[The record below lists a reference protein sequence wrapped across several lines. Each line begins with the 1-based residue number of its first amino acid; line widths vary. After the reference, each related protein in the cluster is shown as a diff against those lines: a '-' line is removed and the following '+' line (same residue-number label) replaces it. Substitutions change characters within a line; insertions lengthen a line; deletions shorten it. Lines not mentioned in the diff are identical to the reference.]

1 MPFKN
6 RTFEII
12 HFYHSNTGQVW
23 YCDPHCGYLHARSL
37 ESLVT
42 DDKVSVVSKHCDFAR
57 MPEATVLLTRPAK
70 SKAKVAELV
79 EDLKFGKV

>member
-57 MPEATVLLTRPAK
+57 MPEATLLHARTSEHEHEFA
-70 SKAKVAELV
+70 VLV
-79 EDLKFGKV
+79 EHLELK